1 MLAVQYNL
9 MGVIV
14 KRVVLATLA
23 LVIGAAACQD
33 AVTSPQ
39 LGSNLSLRYRLSN
52 PPPPPIDTGATGS
65 FAATQSALSFS
76 VQASATCFFHIPVT
90 YFFDPTA
97 NSGYLHFSSNQ
108 AEGATASSNG
118 MVKYAHGS
126 LSGKGTL
133 EIIIPDCGRLV
144 IDLSSIQQPPSSL
157 GCPPPEIGGAVTEG
171 LVCFDLFFDHATL
184 YPTEGPPEE
193 GSVNMDPSGSD

>member
-1 MLAVQYNL
+1 

-39 LGSNLSLRYRLSN
+39 LGSNLSLRYRVSN
-52 PPPPPIDTGATGS
+52 PPPPPIDASATGS
-65 FAATQSALSFS
+65 FTTSSASSFS
-76 VQASATCFFHIPVT
+76 IQASCSFHIPVT

-108 AEGATASSNG
+108 ADMATASSNG

-133 EIIIPDCGRLV
+133 EIITDCGLLV
-144 IDLSSIQQPPSSL
+144 IDLSSIQQPPSFI
-157 GCPPPEIGGAVTEG
+157 GCRSEFSAASPSGPPQ
-171 LVCFDLFFDHATL
+171 VCFHLEFSMATL
-184 YPTEGPPEE
+184 DGVPVSP
-193 GSVNMDPSGSD
+193 VVMDPTFIEA

>member
-1 MLAVQYNL
+1 

-39 LGSNLSLRYRLSN
+39 LGSNLSLRYRVSN
-52 PPPPPIDTGATGS
+52 PPPPPIDASATGS
-65 FAATQSALSFS
+65 FTTSSASSFS
-76 VQASATCFFHIPVT
+76 VQASTTCSFNIPVT

-108 AEGATASSNG
+108 PDGATASSNG

-133 EIIIPDCGRLV
+133 EVIIPDCGRLV

-157 GCPPPEIGGAVTEG
+157 GCPLPEIGGAVTEG
-171 LVCFDLFFDHATL
+171 LVCFHLFFDHATL
-184 YPTEGPPEE
+184 YPTEGDPEE
-193 GSVNMDPSGSD
+193 GSVNMDPSSSD